1 MLGLKSLVMLP
12 RYFDY
17 TFVYL
22 KQKAHLRPEFSPNF
36 FSASGPN
43 PARTRP
49 EPDPKSPARLT
60 TLIPFDVKAWY
71 FYYGKC
77 SLAVW

>member
-17 TFVYL
+17 IFVYL

-43 PARTRP
+43 PARTWP
-49 EPDPKSPARLT
+49 EKPGPTYNSDS
-60 TLIPFDVKAWY
+60 FW
-71 FYYGKC
+71 C
-77 SLAVW
+77 